1 VSDRVLHLIRHGRSD
16 ATSTAMI
23 DTPRGRQWDPPLDDL
38 GLEQARMLAAR
49 LSMLRPPPAAVYCS
63 PMRRT
68 RETVAP
74 YAERAGVE
82 VRFDEG
88 LIEANIGRWEG
99 LSFEEIVASDED
111 ILPLVRAS
119 RAIWSRAPGGE
130 RIRPFRERVRGAID
144 RIVERQPDGDIVV
157 VCHGGVINAY
167 LGPFLRIE
175 NEMFFIP
182 ENTSVSSVE
191 FDDAGGARLRFLNDI
206 LHLTDP
212 QLFGGSAG

>member
-16 ATSTAMI
+16 MSSTDMV

-38 GLEQARMLAAR
+38 GRGQARKLAAR
-49 LSMLRPPPAAVYCS
+49 LSMLDPPPAAVYCS

-74 YAERAGVE
+74 YVERSGVE
-82 VRFDEG
+82 VTFDDE
-88 LIEANIGRWEG
+88 LIEANIGEWEG
-99 LSFEEIVASDED
+99 LPFEEILASDDD

-130 RIRPFRERVRGAID
+130 QIAPFRERVRRAID
-144 RIVERQPDGDIVV
+144 AIVERHPDGDIVV

-167 LGPFLRIE
+167 IGPLLGIE
-175 NEMFFIP
+175 NEMFFLP

-191 FDDAGGARLRFLNDI
+191 FDDGRARLRFLNDI

-212 QLFGGSAG
+212 QLFGEQAG